1 MSNFVNLL
9 DGTGIYYKYDDNNR
23 LTSYVEYDTDD
34 MTNTFSSTIFYDEKS
49 RPNGV
54 YYSMDYY
61 SGTSVLQS
69 SIEYF
74 HAYDDMD
81 GTLEEYSVTTNT
93 TSGSIAYNYDGFK
106 RVNQKTYNFCLANS
120 STGEYTNTLSYT
132 FVNSQW
138 HPDRTSSLVHTVTS
152 KVNNY
157 AAVTY
162 TYEYDY
168 NGNVTKITLSNGTE
182 YRYVYDE
189 LGQLIREDNTVANK
203 TYVYTY
209 DNAGNILTKHIYAL
223 TAAGVTPTSAQSTY
237 NYGYNDTSWGDKLT
251 SYRGVSF
258 TYDEI
263 GNPLTYYNGS
273 NYTFTWEN
281 GRQLSTLTR
290 GSYYSLSFE
299 YNDEG
304 IRTSKISNGVEH
316 IYHLNGSLI
325 MSEEWSNN
333 LVLYIYDT
341 DGSPIGMQ
349 YRNTSYAEG
358 VFDTYWYEKNLQGD
372 IVAVYDEDGTKL
384 VTYTYDAWGNCT
396 VSYPNNGSSSTAIYN
411 PFRYRGY
418 YLDTETGF
426 YYLNSRYYDPAIGR
440 FLNAD
445 SVVSGTGESV
455 HGYNLFAYCFN
466 NPVNMSDTSGNW
478 PKWATKL
485 VAAVAVVAAVATVAA
500 VTVATAGTGTAIAA
514 VAVGAAKGAAIGFA
528 VGATSGAAIGYA
540 TTGTL
545 EGTLDG
551 MADGALNGSISGA
564 ITGGANGYLN
574 HSSAAKFLKS
584 NGANPQEVLSTYKGT
599 PKVKTLK
606 ADTTVYRTWGG
617 TTQELGHWVSPNNYG
632 SSARNLL
639 SLPTS
644 NTMTNTSSFLIRK
657 GTTVLVGKA
666 APLFGQHGGGVQWWI
681 SVLG

>member
-325 MSEEWSNN
+325 MSEEWSSN

-372 IVAVYDEDGTKL
+372 IVAVYSQTGAKL
-384 VTYTYDAWGNCT
+384 ITYTYDAWGNCT

-440 FLNAD
+440 FITADKFSTIKATSFDLTDKNLYAYCDNNPVTRRDDGGAFWGTFFDVVSLVCSVVDVIQDPKDPLNWIGLAGD
-445 SVVSGTGESV
+445 IIDLAPVVSGVGEISKAVSKGLGIADNVHDATKVADNIHDTIKATENLGETAEATKKVAKKVHGNSLNCQSINYGYALRKNGTNEILKYGESIK
-455 HGYNLFAYCFN
+455 G
-466 NPVNMSDTSGNW
+466 
-478 PKWATKL
+478 TKRY
-485 VAAVAVVAAVATVAA
+485 TYKFYEKNDCYMD
-500 VTVATAGTGTAIAA
+500 I
-514 VAVGAAKGAAIGFA
+514 I
-528 VGATSGAAIGYA
+528 
-540 TTGTL
+540 
-545 EGTLDG
+545 
-551 MADGALNGSISGA
+551 ISGSKKD
-564 ITGGANGYLN
+564 IHNWQHNMIVEYVNKYGHKPPMN
-574 HSSAAKFLKS
+574 KS
-584 NGANPQEVLSTYKGT
+584 L
-599 PKVKTLK
+599 
-606 ADTTVYRTWGG
+606 W
-617 TTQELGHWVSPNNYG
+617 
-632 SSARNLL
+632 
-639 SLPTS
+639 
-644 NTMTNTSSFLIRK
+644 
-657 GTTVLVGKA
+657 
-666 APLFGQHGGGVQWWI
+666 
-681 SVLG
+681 

>member
-325 MSEEWSNN
+325 MSEEWSSN

-440 FLNAD
+440 FITADKFSTIKATSFDLTDKNLYAYCDNNPVTRRDDGGAFWGTFFDVVSLVCSVVDVIQDPKDPLNWIGLAGD
-445 SVVSGTGESV
+445 IIDLAPVVSGVGEISKAVSKGLGIADNVHDATKVADNIHDTIKATENLGETAEATKKVAKKVHGNSLNCQSINYGYALRKNGTNEILKYGESIK
-455 HGYNLFAYCFN
+455 G
-466 NPVNMSDTSGNW
+466 
-478 PKWATKL
+478 TKRY
-485 VAAVAVVAAVATVAA
+485 TYKFYEKNDCYMD
-500 VTVATAGTGTAIAA
+500 I
-514 VAVGAAKGAAIGFA
+514 I
-528 VGATSGAAIGYA
+528 
-540 TTGTL
+540 
-545 EGTLDG
+545 
-551 MADGALNGSISGA
+551 ISGSKKD
-564 ITGGANGYLN
+564 IHNWQHNMIVEYVNKYGHKPPMN
-574 HSSAAKFLKS
+574 KS
-584 NGANPQEVLSTYKGT
+584 L
-599 PKVKTLK
+599 
-606 ADTTVYRTWGG
+606 W
-617 TTQELGHWVSPNNYG
+617 
-632 SSARNLL
+632 
-639 SLPTS
+639 
-644 NTMTNTSSFLIRK
+644 
-657 GTTVLVGKA
+657 
-666 APLFGQHGGGVQWWI
+666 
-681 SVLG
+681 